1 MLNLVIFGA
10 PGSGKGT
17 QSEKLIEKYNLA
29 HISTGDV
36 LRGEIKK
43 GSDLGKSA
51 KQYIDKG
58 QLVPDD
64 VIIGMLAEELETKKD
79 KAGVIFDG
87 FPRTLAQGEALDKML
102 KEKGQ
107 EVSAVICLDVDD
119 AELVKR
125 LLQRGRTDDNLDT
138 IKSRLE
144 VYKNQ
149 TSPLMDYYQKAG
161 KTAHIKGVG
170 SVDEIFEKISQAV
183 DKTK

>member
-161 KTAHIKGVG
+161 KTAHINGVG
-170 SVDEIFEKISQAV
+170 TVDEIFEKISQAV